1 MNKRKM
7 LNPQNQQRTFKQ
19 SEFARL
25 VAEDG
30 MPRSQ
35 AYRIAY
41 NPSKNATKKS
51 IHEMASRVFAN
62 VKVQSR
68 IIEVQCQINKENRMH
83 AAQREEYVLKRLIEE
98 AEFAEN
104 AISRIKALE
113 LLGKTVSLF
122 DKKIDEKKDNTI
134 RRSND
139 VLEDL
144 KNKLQNLIKT

>member
-1 MNKRKM
+1 MNKKKT

-25 VAEDG
+25 VAEEG

-68 IIEVQCQINKENRMH
+68 IIEVQCQINKENRMQ
-83 AAQREEYVLKRLIEE
+83 AARREEYVLKRLIEE

-104 AISRIKALE
+104 AICRIKALE
-113 LLGKTVSLF
+113 LLGKTISLF
-122 DKKIDEKKDNTI
+122 DKKTEEEKTNTF
-134 RRSND
+134 RSSNAIM
-139 VLEDL
+139 EDL
-144 KNKLQNLIKT
+144 KNKLENLIKT

>member
-1 MNKRKM
+1 M

-19 SEFARL
+19 SKFARL

-51 IHEMASRVFAN
+51 IHEMASRVFTN

-68 IIEVQCQINKENRMH
+68 IMEVKCQINKENRMH
-83 AAQREEYVLKRLIEE
+83 AARREEYVLKRLIEE

-122 DKKIDEKKDNTI
+122 DKKIDEKKDNTV

-139 VLEDL
+139 ILEEL

>member
-7 LNPQNQQRTFKQ
+7 LNPQNQQRTYKQ

-25 VAEDG
+25 VAEEG

-41 NPSKNATKKS
+41 NPNKNATKKS
-51 IHEMASRVFAN
+51 IHEMASRVFTN

-68 IIEVQCQINKENRMH
+68 IMEVKCQINKENRMH
-83 AAQREEYVLKRLIEE
+83 AARREEYVLKRLIEE

>member
-1 MNKRKM
+1 M
-7 LNPQNQQRTFKQ
+7 LNPQNQQRTYKQ

-25 VAEDG
+25 VAEEG

-41 NPSKNATKKS
+41 NPNKNATKKS
-51 IHEMASRVFAN
+51 IHEMASRVFTN

-68 IIEVQCQINKENRMH
+68 IMEVKCQINKENRMH
-83 AAQREEYVLKRLIEE
+83 AARREEYVLKRLIEE